1 MKNYLTPPVESRHG
15 VEFNLP
21 QIETFLPARARN
33 QLSLQFVLE
42 STKAMPYGFAVWG
55 NHSGLTLAKSNA
67 DSVTWLGER
76 LLFVRV
82 NLAAGKNEI
91 EVVLTI

>member
-1 MKNYLTPPVESRHG
+1 MKNYVTPPAESRHG

-21 QIETFLPARARN
+21 QIETFRPARTRN
-33 QLSLQFVLE
+33 QLSMQFVLE

-55 NHSGLTLAKSNA
+55 NHAGLTLAKSNA
-67 DSVTWLGER
+67 DSVAWLGEQ

-82 NLAAGKNEI
+82 NLEVGKNEI